1 MLASQHRMRSTREF
15 QTVRRNGKKVLIPG
29 LVIHIYLGM
38 YGATPSRVGLTVGKD
53 CGNAVQ
59 RHRVSRR
66 VRATMGPVLGLLP
79 AGTGLVVK
87 ALPQVHTLALDPKV
101 ITEALLLK
109 VNR

>member
-1 MLASQHRMRSTREF
+1 MLAAQHRMRSTRDF
-15 QTVRRNGKKVLIPG
+15 QSVRRNGKKVLIPG
-29 LVIHIYLGM
+29 LVIHVHLGM
-38 YGATPSRVGLTVGKD
+38 YGSAPSRVGLTVGKD

-66 VRATMGPVLGLLP
+66 IRASMGPVLAFLP
-79 AGTGLVVK
+79 TGTGLVVK
-87 ALPQVHTLALDPKV
+87 ALPQIHTLPLDPEV

>member
-1 MLASQHRMRSTREF
+1 MLAAQHRMRSTQDF
-15 QTVRRNGKKVLIPG
+15 QSVRRNGKKVLTPG
-29 LVIHIYLGM
+29 LVVHIYPGM
-38 YGATPSRVGLTVGKD
+38 YGDAPSRVGLTVGKD

-66 VRATMGPVLGLLP
+66 IRATMGPVLEFLP
-79 AGTGLVVK
+79 VGTGLVVK
-87 ALPQVHTLALDPKV
+87 ALPQVHTLALDPGV